1 LASAAA
7 TKKCIC
13 ISPVEALVIPG
24 TNSLGN
30 TLHQKLISRVGS
42 CQNTDGI
49 LQQSSDCKVPKIKAG
64 RGEGKTCPGFDEK
77 KKNFSPDYCI

>member
-1 LASAAA
+1 M
-7 TKKCIC
+7 
-13 ISPVEALVIPG
+13 EALVIPG

-77 KKNFSPDYCI
+77 KKTLVLTTVFKLNIFAFHTV